1 MNFRSRKS
9 SSGNREAP
17 RAFALPVVLM
27 VSLALA
33 TLITVLLDRFGSQT
47 RSVSGIVRSYESYH
61 AGKGLHQL
69 FEAWLRNSTSGRLS
83 GKLGEN
89 GLALTAQLSEG
100 LTPYA
105 NSAETVKLYLADG
118 QGSILAEPGGLPAED
133 VALAQ
138 AIINAAKD
146 LDASAGSNT
155 SSSGDAAE
163 GAINRRQFG
172 PIAVSLKSATPRTL
186 RAAVS
191 GATAGEKVEE
201 IVAELIKARD
211 DLNVASTAVSEI
223 ANKAGLTGDARA
235 NLLKVITVDPTM
247 WTITADVL
255 ADRLIG
261 GGLLMR
267 YKGTALV
274 GASNSNSATTARS
287 VIRQWVRE
295 DAR

>member
-1 MNFRSRKS
+1 MNIGRRTTPQQK
-9 SSGNREAP
+9 REAP

-61 AGKGLHQL
+61 AGRGLHQL
-69 FEAWLRNSTSGRLS
+69 FEAWLRTSNTSRLS
-83 GKLGEN
+83 SKLGEN

-100 LTPYA
+100 LTPNA

-138 AIINAAKD
+138 AIINAARD
-146 LDASAGSNT
+146 IEVSNP
-155 SSSGDAAE
+155 DAAE
-163 GAINRRQFG
+163 GGIARRQFG
-172 PIAVSLKSATPRTL
+172 PIAVSLRSASPGTL

-191 GATAGEKVEE
+191 GATAGDKVDE
-201 IVAELIKARD
+201 IVAQLLKARE
-211 DLNVASTAVSEI
+211 DLNVASTVVSEI
-223 ANKAGLTGDARA
+223 ANKAGLAGDARA
-235 NLLKVITVDPTM
+235 NFLKVITVDPTM
-247 WTITADVL
+247 WNITAEVV

-261 GGLLMR
+261 AGLLMR

-274 GASNSNSATTARS
+274 GASSNSATTARS
-287 VIRQWVRE
+287 IIRQWVRE
-295 DAR
+295 DVR

>member
-1 MNFRSRKS
+1 MNLGARTTPNQ
-9 SSGNREAP
+9 NRAKT

-33 TLITVLLDRFGSQT
+33 TLITVLLDRFGSQS
-47 RSVSGIVRSYESYH
+47 RSVSGIIRSYENYH
-61 AGKGLHQL
+61 AGRGLHQL
-69 FEAWLRNSTSGRLS
+69 FEAWLRNSSSGRLG

-100 LTPYA
+100 LTPNA

-118 QGSILAEPGGLPAED
+118 QGSILAEPGGLPAEE

-138 AIINAAKD
+138 AIINAARD
-146 LDASAGSNT
+146 LDAAAGVTAGGGS
-155 SSSGDAAE
+155 DAAE
-163 GAINRRQFG
+163 GEIARRQFG
-172 PIAVSLKSATPRTL
+172 PIAVSLKSSSPKTL

-191 GATAGEKVEE
+191 GATAGEKVDE
-201 IVAELIKARD
+201 IVAELLKARD

-223 ANKAGLTGDARA
+223 ANKVGLAGDARA
-235 NLLKVITVDPTM
+235 NLLKVITVEPAM
-247 WTITADVL
+247 WNITADVS

-274 GASNSNSATTARS
+274 GASNNSATTARS
-287 VIRQWVRE
+287 VIRQWTRE